1 MHSNVKTP
9 CSLDEMAA
17 LELPAMVDHV
27 LRVSGA
33 EHVQYVGHSQGT
45 MMGFAGFSSNAT
57 LASLVKRFYALAPVA
72 NIESPVKLLAP
83 YATDICVSI
92 SCPRELQVVARDGV
106 LPGDVCSSVRQ
117 RHCRVNLLDVL
128 VLEMHY

>member
-1 MHSNVKTP
+1 M
-9 CSLDEMAA
+9 DEMAA

-72 NIESPVKLLAP
+72 MVANIESPVKLLAP
-83 YATDICVSI
+83 YATDIGVSI

>member
-1 MHSNVKTP
+1 
-9 CSLDEMAA
+9 MAA
-17 LELPAMVDHV
+17 LDLPAMVDHV

-72 NIESPVKLLAP
+72 MVANIESPVKLLAP
-83 YATDICVSI
+83 YATDIGVSI
-92 SCPRELQVVARDGV
+92 SCPRKLQDVARDRV
-106 LPGDVCSSVRQ
+106 LPGDSVQLSAKTLPR
-117 RHCRVNLLDVL
+117 
-128 VLEMHY
+128 